1 MKPTIQLLKIRG
13 YALACLLLITGFA
26 MSSCSTDSDDD
37 SEPTMIDYS
46 GTFIPANDDVTTS
59 ASGTTTATFDLETR
73 ELTYDIEWEGLTTP
87 VSNMHFHDDGPVI
100 HGIDGWDE
108 ATSGSV
114 SGTVTFSADE
124 AADLEAGDVYVQIHT
139 QEFPGGE
146 VIAILTED

>member
-1 MKPTIQLLKIRG
+1 MRLTIQLLQYRG
-13 YALACLLLITGFA
+13 LIACMLLITSLA

-37 SEPTMIDYS
+37 DEQMIEYS
-46 GTFIPANDDVTTS
+46 GTFIPANDNVTTS
-59 ASGTTTATFDLETR
+59 ASGTTSATLNQDTR
-73 ELTYDIEWEGLTTP
+73 EITYDVEWQGLTTP

-124 AADLEAGDVYVQIHT
+124 VTDLEAGDVYVMIHT
-139 QEFPGGE
+139 QEYPGGE
-146 VIAILTED
+146 VIAILTVD